1 MAMTCVSGCKECTG
15 CMSCYDDTA
24 PEEHELTR
32 KQKKDFF
39 DILDEVKEAAM
50 ELYKLSEY
58 DAVSLIG
65 EYVEVN

>member
-15 CMSCYDDTA
+15 CMGCYDDAA
-24 PEEHELTR
+24 PDDHELTR

>member
-1 MAMTCVSGCKECTG
+1 
-15 CMSCYDDTA
+15 MSCYDDAA
-24 PEEHELTR
+24 PDEHELTR
-32 KQKKDFF
+32 KQKRDFF
-39 DILDEVKEAAM
+39 DVLDEVKEAAM

>member
-15 CMSCYDDTA
+15 CMRCYDDAATD
-24 PEEHELTR
+24 EHELTR